1 MEGNKLAGIVRYVSA
16 KEQGRVS
23 SLVFR
28 KRCNCDQKTCMR
40 YKLWYAILFWVGRG
54 EPKEQNLSHAK
65 DISVDLWSAVLDSY
79 NNRVQPLLFIE
90 HVWYCLIFSIT
101 PCAWR
106 LRREC
111 KRCLS
116 YGLINYFTRP
126 YESKTLIANLQAERN
141 SKPTEKDRL
150 LEIILNEP
158 RRKNNWKYSRRGLA
172 RDERDTS
179 SRCEHLV

>member
-1 MEGNKLAGIVRYVSA
+1 MQKSRGGSAALFSEKDAIVIKKLVWDINCGM
-16 KEQGRVS
+16 QFFFG
-23 SLVFR
+23 LVE
-28 KRCNCDQKTCMR
+28 
-40 YKLWYAILFWVGRG
+40 G
-54 EPKEQNLSHAK
+54 EPKEQKLSHAK
-65 DISVDLWSAVLDSY
+65 DISMDLWSAVLDSY
-79 NNRVQPLLFIE
+79 NNLAQPLLFIE

-101 PCAWR
+101 PYAWR

-126 YESKTLIANLQAERN
+126 YESKTLIAHLQAERN

-158 RRKNNWKYSRRGLA
+158 RRKNNWKYSRRGLS
-172 RDERDTS
+172 RDERGTS